1 MSNAL
6 FLDTKFGKIEKESS
20 KTAEKPKKTSRLLVL
35 IACALLV
42 YSFVS
47 LDGKSDGK
55 IDNHENEKIPKSDEK
70 DPRLVFMVID
80 AFRLSFLTSPDSPM
94 SFTKSSLSSAHA
106 VFFDAY
112 ARMPTVTLPR
122 ITAYITGTLP
132 SFGTILTNLAT
143 DEIKI
148 DNWISRL
155 KGVGKRIH
163 FFGDD
168 TWIRLLPG
176 KFEKSEGVTSF
187 FVNDYTE
194 VDRNVTRN
202 LDVELLETSE
212 SPWDVLILHY
222 LGLDHIGHSLGG
234 NSPKIPDKLKEM
246 DEIIKRIFEFLN
258 SQNSESYLIV
268 CGDHGMTSAGSHGG
282 ASPDETRVPV
292 IIWKIGQNI
301 DNRFLT
307 PPEPPR
313 IEQIDL
319 SATIF
324 DLFNLNYP
332 PGSYGISLAH
342 YFRGE
347 TQEGLRKQHEHF
359 KALVKEKQLGTSDI
373 CESSCDYSDIFVK
386 NSLKKWFRSVQEELI
401 GTASEIPTASIWIC
415 VFILAV
421 ATILSTAS
429 QDNYSNLLIL
439 LINLINFASSLI
451 EEEHEVWYFLGSTVV
466 AIRLILCIKKKEFA
480 KARLALVLGIL
491 HRIAF
496 GYMQSARRRWE
507 MDPNLLPKPFFPD
520 FFDRKVVDLNAFFKD
535 KATFALAIPL
545 LLRADNKQRLLIMTP
560 ILVRSFEYIGFP
572 SLFHNFIR
580 FSVFPMFYFTDSPLH
595 AVAPWILLLVPE
607 SQLPLCLLVFV
618 IGLCTRILKLGDV
631 DSFIF
636 CMSSFF
642 YFGNSNSLSTLSLTS
657 AYIGLRDYYPIL
669 VGIQLI
675 LYTFAGPIFFILG
688 RYLSTAKPPPTEIRD
703 PPSTSWLR
711 LFFSH
716 RIFSLTI
723 SLICLHHF
731 QNHLFVWSV
740 YSPKVVYDMAHV
752 IFSGFVSFY
761 CLN

>member
-1 MSNAL
+1 ML
-6 FLDTKFGKIEKESS
+6 YFV
-20 KTAEKPKKTSRLLVL
+20 TSRILVV

-47 LDGKSDGK
+47 LDGKSDAPE
-55 IDNHENEKIPKSDEK
+55 NHENDKAKTDEKSRK

-94 SFTKSSLSSAHA
+94 SFTKSSLSSAPNPA
-106 VFFDAY
+106 ILFDAY

-155 KGVGKRIH
+155 SNAGKRIH

-194 VDRNVTRN
+194 VDQNVTRN
-202 LDVELLETSE
+202 LDSELLEASE

-234 NSPKIPDKLKEM
+234 NSPKIPEKLKEM
-246 DEIIKRIFEFLN
+246 DEIVKRIFEFLSSES
-258 SQNSESYLIV
+258 SQESYLIV

-292 IIWKIGQNI
+292 IIWKIGGQKI
-301 DNRFLT
+301 DNRFT
-307 PPEPPR
+307 EPPR

-324 DLFNLNYP
+324 DLFNLNFP
-332 PGSYGISLAH
+332 PESYGISLAH

-347 TQEGLRKQHEHF
+347 TQEGLRKRHEHF

-429 QDNYSNLLIL
+429 QGNYPNLLIL

-451 EEEHEVWYFLGSTVV
+451 EEEHEVWYFLGSTAV
-466 AIRLILCIKKKEFA
+466 AIRLILCIEKREFA

-491 HRIAF
+491 HRISF
-496 GYMQSARRRWE
+496 GYMQSTRRRWE
-507 MDPNLLPKPFFPD
+507 MDPNLLPQPFFSD
-520 FFDRKVVDLNAFFKD
+520 FFDKEEVMDLNEFFKD
-535 KATFALAIPL
+535 KAAFAIAIPL
-545 LLRADNKQRLLIMTP
+545 LLCADNKQKLLIVTP
-560 ILVRSFEYIGFP
+560 ILARSFEYLGFP
-572 SLFHNFIR
+572 SFFHNFIR
-580 FSVFPMFYFTDSPLH
+580 FSVFPIYYLTDSPLH
-595 AVAPWILLLVPE
+595 AVAPWILLLAPV
-607 SQLPLCLLVFV
+607 SQLPLCLLAFL

-631 DSFIF
+631 ESLIF

-657 AYIGLRDYYPIL
+657 AYIGLQDYYPIL

-675 LYTFAGPIFFILG
+675 LYTFAGPIFFFLG
-688 RYLSTAKPPPTEIRD
+688 RYLLTVKPPPRDRTGLELIFGFIERD
-703 PPSTSWLR
+703 PPPFLSPSTSWLR
-711 LFFSH
+711 LFFSY
-716 RIFSLTI
+716 RIFSLAI
-723 SLICLHHF
+723 SLICLYHF

-761 CLN
+761 YP

>member
-1 MSNAL
+1 MLQFLSN
-6 FLDTKFGKIEKESS
+6 FLQ
-20 KTAEKPKKTSRLLVL
+20 TSRLLVL

-55 IDNHENEKIPKSDEK
+55 SDGKIDNHETEKAKSDEK

-106 VFFDAY
+106 ILFDAY

-155 KGVGKRIH
+155 RGVGKRIH

-194 VDRNVTRN
+194 VDQNVTMN
-202 LDVELLETSE
+202 LDLELLEDSE

-234 NSPKIPDKLKEM
+234 NSPKIPEKLKEM
-246 DEIIKRIFEFLN
+246 DEIIRRISAFLS

-292 IIWKIGQNI
+292 IIWKIGQKI
-301 DNRFLT
+301 DNRFSQ
-307 PPEPPR
+307 PPE

-324 DLFNLNYP
+324 DLFNLNFP
-332 PGSYGISLAH
+332 PESYGISLVH

-347 TQEGLRKQHEHF
+347 AQEGLRKQHGHF
-359 KALVKEKQLGTSDI
+359 KALVKDKQLGTSDI
-373 CESSCDYSDIFVK
+373 CETDCDYSNIFVK

-401 GTASEIPTASIWIC
+401 GTASEIPTTSIWIC

-421 ATILSTAS
+421 ATILSAAS

-466 AIRLILCIKKKEFA
+466 AIRLIICIKKREFG
-480 KARLALVLGIL
+480 KARLAFVLGIL
-491 HRIAF
+491 HRISF
-496 GYMQSARRRWE
+496 GYTQSTRRRWE
-507 MDPNLLPKPFFPD
+507 MDPNLLPQSLFSD
-520 FFDRKVVDLNAFFKD
+520 FFDRKVMDLNEFFKD
-535 KATFALAIPL
+535 KAAFAIAIPL
-545 LLRADNKQRLLIMTP
+545 LLCADNKQKLMIVTP
-560 ILVRSFEYIGFP
+560 ILARSAEYFGFP
-572 SLFHNFIR
+572 SFFHNFIR
-580 FSVFPMFYFTDSPLH
+580 FSVFPIYYLTDSPLH

-607 SQLPLCLLVFV
+607 SQLPLCLLVFL

-703 PPSTSWLR
+703 PPPFLSPSTYWLR
-711 LFFSH
+711 LFFSY

-723 SLICLHHF
+723 SLICLYHF

-752 IFSGFVSFY
+752 IFSGCVSFY